1 MSSFSGLI
9 LLIAGWLLVDEAALE
24 ISTER
29 LITAADS
36 TYLDFAE
43 ELGEFSVAGDLMYNL
58 TLKSLT
64 GQPVTSVLRTYIDLR
79 ASQLKGDIFLL
90 ENRILQCQLK
100 SVTSTLNSTNGTF
113 FENVKRKLKS
123 IKQDLQLR
131 WGVPE
136 NFLLSLIM
144 LNLII
149 HVYTLSFVLRIRT
162 YKKLVRK

>member
-79 ASQLKGDIFLL
+79 ASQLKGDIFIL

-100 SVTSTLNSTNGTF
+100 SVTSNVNSTNGTF
-113 FENVKRKLKS
+113 LSGPTKNWSASRTKLS
-123 IKQDLQLR
+123 VITCCH
-131 WGVPE
+131 
-136 NFLLSLIM
+136 SLTS
-144 LNLII
+144 LGGL
-149 HVYTLSFVLRIRT
+149 
-162 YKKLVRK
+162 